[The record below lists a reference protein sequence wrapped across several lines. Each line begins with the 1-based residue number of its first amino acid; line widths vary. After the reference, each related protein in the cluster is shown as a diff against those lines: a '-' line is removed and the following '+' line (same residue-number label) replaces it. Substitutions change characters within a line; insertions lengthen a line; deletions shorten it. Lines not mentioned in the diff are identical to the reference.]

1 MRPCLGGYECKEQG
15 LEIQCRAMVRPLG
28 PWAPAPFSPVILP
41 LHQAFSPQF
50 SGLLPPLVALSLA
63 LLAWSEIE
71 NGLTAASCPSRAFC
85 KKGPKG

>member
-1 MRPCLGGYECKEQG
+1 MQSYGETPGALGSCPVLTCHLAFVPG
-15 LEIQCRAMVRPLG
+15 L
-28 PWAPAPFSPVILP
+28 
-41 LHQAFSPQF
+41 SPQF